1 MSSPSPKRSGR
12 RAQQRLETERL
23 IRATAL
29 ELFAERGFDAT
40 TTKQIAE
47 AAGVAHGT
55 VFLVAATKE
64 ALLVKVLE
72 EELREVVAGRAR
84 RLPRRDIQAQ
94 LLHVFGGLFDF
105 YAREPQLSRVF
116 LKSIMFFGESIA
128 KAQYDEHVAHF
139 AAYLASLF
147 DAAIGRGELAP
158 GTDSQVAAS
167 NVLALYLLHTLWFLN
182 EAERS
187 RRALG
192 ARFRAGLDALLRG
205 LRAPAP
211 AKPRPGRKRA
221 R

>member
-1 MSSPSPKRSGR
+1 MSSPPKRPGR
-12 RAQQRLETERL
+12 RAEQRMETERL

-40 TTKQIAE
+40 TTRQIAD

-72 EELREVVAGRAR
+72 AELRAVVARRAR
-84 RLPRRDIQAQ
+84 VPRRGIQDQ
-94 LLHVFGGLFDF
+94 LLHLFNGLFDF
-105 YAREPQLSRVF
+105 YARQPQLSRVF
-116 LKSIMFFGESIA
+116 LKSIMFFDESIA

-147 DAAIGRGELAP
+147 DAAIARGELAAD
-158 GTDSQVAAS
+158 TDSQVAAS
-167 NVLALYLLHTLWFLN
+167 NVLALYLLHTLRFLN
-182 EAERS
+182 EAERD

-192 ARFRAGLDALLRG
+192 ARFRAGLDALLGG
-205 LRAPAP
+205 LRV
-211 AKPRPGRKRA
+211 RRGRK
-221 R
+221 